1 MNEFSIIYA
10 LAAILG
16 TALSAYL
23 GWPDAEAF
31 NSNKFCKSILRASPA
46 AVIAVIGLPAA
57 VLDWSTFVYIIF
69 SMAGGAGFDVILKRA
84 AEKPPAPT

>member
-1 MNEFSIIYA
+1 MNEFSLIYA

-46 AVIAVIGLPAA
+46 AVLAVIGLPAA
-57 VLDWSTFVYIIF
+57 VLDWYTVLYIVF
-69 SMAGGAGFDVILKRA
+69 AGVGGAGFDVILKRA